1 MFENTLKLY
10 DNLFAIEQHA
20 EKLVKLEVLD
30 NISLEYLTE
39 HWANGID
46 SLFQALPEV
55 EGCYLVKNEDQA
67 WSKLAGQVPIL
78 TPFINQ
84 VLYQQQFYQLP
95 LHWHKHNLS
104 SHYPQRLIQSIKQV
118 RLHPQRPPKPTGEV
132 YSRFDCLVGKQISF
146 RTFDLEK
153 DINRFTDWMNDPRV
167 AEFWE
172 QAWSQEKLEEF
183 IAERQNDSHI
193 IPLIGEFDGYPFGYF
208 EVYWV
213 TEDRLAPYYD
223 NEPYDRG
230 IHLLVGE
237 QAFRGPLF
245 FKSWMRALTHYL
257 FIDEQRT
264 QRVVLEPRHDNQRLF
279 CRIKDVGYRILF
291 EFDFPHK
298 TSALVMVEREAFF
311 RQQFVVQMEAQSP

>member
-1 MFENTLKLY
+1 MSENTVKPY
-10 DNLFAIEQHA
+10 DSLFAIEQPA
-20 EKLVKLEVLD
+20 EKIAKVEILD
-30 NISLEYLTE
+30 QISLDYLIKL
-39 HWANGID
+39 WVKGID
-46 SLFQALPEV
+46 SLFQAFPTID
-55 EGCYLVKNEDQA
+55 GIYLLNDEKQN
-67 WSKLAGQVPIL
+67 WSNLASQVPAL

-84 VLYQQQFYQLP
+84 VLYRQQFYQLP

-104 SHYPQRLIQSIKQV
+104 SHYPQRLIQSTKQV

-132 YSRFDCLVGKQISF
+132 YSRFDSLVGKQISF

-153 DINRFTDWMNDPRV
+153 DINCFTGWMNDPRV

-172 QAWSQEKLEEF
+172 QAWSREKLVEF
-183 IAERQNDSHI
+183 INERQQDPHI
-193 IPLIGEFDGYPFGYF
+193 IPLIGEFDGDPFGYF

-213 TEDRLAPYYD
+213 SEDRLAPYYD
-223 NEPYDRG
+223 NTHYDRG

-237 QAFRGPLF
+237 QVFRGPLF

-264 QRVVLEPRHDNQRLF
+264 QRIVLEPRHDNQRLF
-279 CRIKDVGYRILF
+279 RRIKDVGYRILF

-298 TSALVMVEREAFF
+298 TSALVMIERQAFF
-311 RQQFVVQMEAQSP
+311 HDQFVELMEEQ